1 MCTTIIE
8 TGIDIPNVNT
18 LIIIDADRFGLSQL
32 YQIRGRVGRSD
43 RFAYA
48 YLMYDERK
56 ILDDI
61 SINFEEGK
69 IYGIIGQ
76 NGSGKS
82 VLLKIICAF
91 YIPSQGEV
99 LIDNIN
105 YCNGKSFPKNL
116 RALIEK
122 NAFLPDISGFNNLKL
137 LAKIEN
143 KITDEEI
150 NESLKIVNLYEEKD
164 KMFSKY
170 SMGMKQKLGIASALM
185 EDPEIIIL
193 DEPTNGLD
201 PIISTQIYEML
212 AKLNKKRKLTVVMVS
227 HDISRAI
234 KYCNRVIEIRDGQV
248 TYMGNV
254 NGYEAGGVA

>member
-1 MCTTIIE
+1 MKITINNLTKKFKDEIVLNN
-8 TGIDIPNVNT
+8 INMT
-18 LIIIDADRFGLSQL
+18 LESG
-32 YQIRGRVGRSD
+32 
-43 RFAYA
+43 
-48 YLMYDERK
+48 
-56 ILDDI
+56 
-61 SINFEEGK
+61 N

-105 YCNGKSFPKNL
+105 YCNGKNFPKNL

-170 SMGMKQKLGIASALM
+170 SMGMKQKLGIASVLM
-185 EDPEIIIL
+185 EDPEILIL
-193 DEPTNGLD
+193 DEPFNGIDEESKEKITNELIKIKNNKIIIITSHIKD
-201 PIISTQIYEML
+201 EIISLCDHVFEM
-212 AKLNKKRKLTVVMVS
+212 K
-227 HDISRAI
+227 
-234 KYCNRVIEIRDGQV
+234 
-248 TYMGNV
+248 
-254 NGYEAGGVA
+254 NGKIINEK

>member
-1 MCTTIIE
+1 MKITINNLTKKFKDEIVLNN
-8 TGIDIPNVNT
+8 INMT
-18 LIIIDADRFGLSQL
+18 LESG
-32 YQIRGRVGRSD
+32 
-43 RFAYA
+43 
-48 YLMYDERK
+48 
-56 ILDDI
+56 
-61 SINFEEGK
+61 N

-105 YCNGKSFPKNL
+105 YCNGKNFPKNL

-170 SMGMKQKLGIASALM
+170 SMGMKQNLGIASTLM

-193 DEPTNGLD
+193 DEPFNGIDEESKEKITNELIKIKNNK
-201 PIISTQIYEML
+201 IIIITSHIKDEITSLCDHVFEM
-212 AKLNKKRKLTVVMVS
+212 K
-227 HDISRAI
+227 
-234 KYCNRVIEIRDGQV
+234 
-248 TYMGNV
+248 
-254 NGYEAGGVA
+254 NGKIINEK

>member
-1 MCTTIIE
+1 MKITINNLTKKFKDEIVLNN
-8 TGIDIPNVNT
+8 INMT
-18 LIIIDADRFGLSQL
+18 LESG
-32 YQIRGRVGRSD
+32 
-43 RFAYA
+43 
-48 YLMYDERK
+48 
-56 ILDDI
+56 
-61 SINFEEGK
+61 N

-170 SMGMKQKLGIASALM
+170 SMGMKQKLGIASVLM
-185 EDPEIIIL
+185 EDPEILIL
-193 DEPTNGLD
+193 DEPFNGIDEESKEKITNELIKIKNNK
-201 PIISTQIYEML
+201 IIIITSHIKDEITSLCDHVFEM
-212 AKLNKKRKLTVVMVS
+212 K
-227 HDISRAI
+227 
-234 KYCNRVIEIRDGQV
+234 
-248 TYMGNV
+248 
-254 NGYEAGGVA
+254 NGKIINEK

>member
-1 MCTTIIE
+1 MRRY
-8 TGIDIPNVNT
+8 V
-18 LIIIDADRFGLSQL
+18 
-32 YQIRGRVGRSD
+32 
-43 RFAYA
+43 
-48 YLMYDERK
+48 
-56 ILDDI
+56 
-61 SINFEEGK
+61 
-69 IYGIIGQ
+69 
-76 NGSGKS
+76 KS
-82 VLLKIICAF
+82 T
-91 YIPSQGEV
+91 Y
-99 LIDNIN
+99 

-193 DEPTNGLD
+193 DEPFNGIDEESKEKITNELIKIKNNK
-201 PIISTQIYEML
+201 IIIITSHIKDEITSLCDHVFEM
-212 AKLNKKRKLTVVMVS
+212 K
-227 HDISRAI
+227 
-234 KYCNRVIEIRDGQV
+234 
-248 TYMGNV
+248 
-254 NGYEAGGVA
+254 NGKIINEK

>member
-1 MCTTIIE
+1 MKITINNLTKKFKDEIVLNN
-8 TGIDIPNVNT
+8 INMT
-18 LIIIDADRFGLSQL
+18 LESG
-32 YQIRGRVGRSD
+32 
-43 RFAYA
+43 
-48 YLMYDERK
+48 
-56 ILDDI
+56 
-61 SINFEEGK
+61 N

-105 YCNGKSFPKNL
+105 YCNGKNFPKNL

-122 NAFLPDISGFNNLKL
+122 KAFLPDISGFNNLKL

-193 DEPTNGLD
+193 DEPFNGIDEESKEKITNEL
-201 PIISTQIYEML
+201 IKI
-212 AKLNKKRKLTVVMVS
+212 KNK
-227 HDISRAI
+227 
-234 KYCNRVIEIRDGQV
+234 
-248 TYMGNV
+248 
-254 NGYEAGGVA
+254 

>member
-1 MCTTIIE
+1 MKITINNLTKKFKDEIVLNN
-8 TGIDIPNVNT
+8 INMT
-18 LIIIDADRFGLSQL
+18 LESG
-32 YQIRGRVGRSD
+32 
-43 RFAYA
+43 
-48 YLMYDERK
+48 
-56 ILDDI
+56 
-61 SINFEEGK
+61 N

-185 EDPEIIIL
+185 EDPEILIL
-193 DEPTNGLD
+193 DEPFNGIDEESKEKITNELIKIKNNK
-201 PIISTQIYEML
+201 IIIITSHIKDEITSLCDHVFEM
-212 AKLNKKRKLTVVMVS
+212 K
-227 HDISRAI
+227 
-234 KYCNRVIEIRDGQV
+234 
-248 TYMGNV
+248 
-254 NGYEAGGVA
+254 NGKIINEK

>member
-1 MCTTIIE
+1 MKITINNLTKKFKDEIVLNN
-8 TGIDIPNVNT
+8 INMT
-18 LIIIDADRFGLSQL
+18 LESG
-32 YQIRGRVGRSD
+32 
-43 RFAYA
+43 
-48 YLMYDERK
+48 
-56 ILDDI
+56 
-61 SINFEEGK
+61 N

-105 YCNGKSFPKNL
+105 YCNGKNFPKNL

-193 DEPTNGLD
+193 DEPFNGIDEESKKKITNELIKIKNNK
-201 PIISTQIYEML
+201 IIIITSHIKDEITLLCDHVFEM
-212 AKLNKKRKLTVVMVS
+212 K
-227 HDISRAI
+227 
-234 KYCNRVIEIRDGQV
+234 
-248 TYMGNV
+248 
-254 NGYEAGGVA
+254 NGKIINEK

>member
-1 MCTTIIE
+1 MKITIDNLTKKFKDEIVLNN
-8 TGIDIPNVNT
+8 INMT
-18 LIIIDADRFGLSQL
+18 LESG
-32 YQIRGRVGRSD
+32 
-43 RFAYA
+43 
-48 YLMYDERK
+48 
-56 ILDDI
+56 
-61 SINFEEGK
+61 N

-105 YCNGKSFPKNL
+105 YCNGKNFPKNL

-193 DEPTNGLD
+193 DEPFNGIDEESKEKITNELIKIKNNK
-201 PIISTQIYEML
+201 IIIITSHIKDEITSLCDHVFEM
-212 AKLNKKRKLTVVMVS
+212 K
-227 HDISRAI
+227 
-234 KYCNRVIEIRDGQV
+234 
-248 TYMGNV
+248 
-254 NGYEAGGVA
+254 NGKIINEK